1 MGAGPAKS
9 PDPSWLLL
17 RAHVWI
23 CAVVALGGLGARS
36 VGYAPELWLRPM
48 QLLVMAAPV
57 WCLTSFVIL
66 RRTMLLPYVLFVLS
80 YTAFHAG
87 DVMVQLLGWSAE
99 PPLDGRFSAR
109 IYVESLYLILLGALG
124 LHAGA
129 LLAVRRAAVEP
140 PPAEWRPDG
149 IEVEL
154 RRVGLL
160 LLLAAAPPTLQGLR
174 EALEVVA
181 GHGYAA
187 MWQQRILNPTTGLD
201 AAGSRLA
208 SFLNPG
214 LMFVIAGSR
223 DVVWLRRAAVGL
235 LLANALA
242 NLSLGSRGEV
252 IQPALAVLFLW
263 SHLIRR
269 VRLLPVAV
277 ALAALFF
284 GLFPAVKAV
293 RNLAGSERSS
303 TAALAQT
310 VAGRVEHPAA
320 LILEEL
326 GNTQS
331 TVAYT
336 IELVPAH
343 DDYEY
348 GAGYAWIALMA
359 LPNFF
364 WDVHPSA
371 ERVLYGNWLV
381 ERAEPFKR
389 LIGGGNGFSVLAEA
403 YLQGGWWF
411 APLLM
416 AAVGFF
422 LVRLSDWAVLSRHPG
437 RLAVVASFVCWM
449 VMWPRGSTANLIRP
463 FLWYSLAPYLLAC
476 YLHALG
482 LRQRARNPSSE
493 A

>member
-1 MGAGPAKS
+1 MAAEPAQ
-9 PDPSWLLL
+9 PPEPSWLLL
-17 RAHVWI
+17 RAHLWI
-23 CAVVALGGLGARS
+23 CAAAALGGLVAGS
-36 VGYAPELWLRPM
+36 VGYDPERWLRPM
-48 QLLVMAAPV
+48 QLLVIAALA
-57 WCLTSFVIL
+57 WCLASFLVL

-80 YTAFHAG
+80 YTVFHAG
-87 DVMVQLLGWSAE
+87 DVIVQLLGWSAE
-99 PPLDGRFSAR
+99 PPLDGRFSDR
-109 IYVESLYLILLGALG
+109 IYVASLYLVLLGALG
-124 LHAGA
+124 LQAGA

-140 PPAEWRPDG
+140 APDEWRPDG
-149 IEVEL
+149 LELEL

-223 DVVWLRRAAVGL
+223 DLRWLRRAAVGL
-235 LLANALA
+235 LIANALA

-263 SHLIRR
+263 SQYIRR

-293 RNLAGSERSS
+293 RNLSGGERSS

-310 VAGRVEHPAA
+310 MAGRVDHPAA

-331 TVAYT
+331 TIAYT
-336 IELVPAH
+336 IELVPTH
-343 DDYEY
+343 DDFEY

-359 LPNFF
+359 LPNVF

-371 ERVLYGNWLV
+371 SRVLYGNWLV

-422 LVRLSDWAVLSRHPG
+422 IVRLTDWAVLPRHPG
-437 RLAVVASFVCWM
+437 RLAVVASFLCWM

-482 LRQRARNPSSE
+482 RRQRALHPTSE